1 MKRGNPMTTIK
12 ETVETTGRI
21 STPKVIGIKPSEA
34 VGATFNS
41 SACLNDTE
49 SDKQEQKTDVQ

>member
-1 MKRGNPMTTIK
+1 MTTIK

-21 STPKVIGIKPSEA
+21 STPKVIGIKPLEA
-34 VGATFNS
+34 VGATFDS
-41 SACLNDTE
+41 SACLNGTS